1 MTDPIFPLSFDME
14 WLQGFDDLDQPG
26 NARGLWMSG
35 APSEPGEIRATCL
48 FPVDLDIYLP
58 NPENDNAIVERN
70 DGEEDDPNKTAI
82 IFRSPFDAENRELI
96 GHQWRTSEIASLTIA
111 PTFFPLEDT
120 AKPAFRLAF
129 NPGSAPKRRFEVYR
143 DKSLSKQVYAY
154 NTIFPD
160 IHSLTSLYIKP
171 LRGSDA
177 EGETITLQIR
187 INNRWI
193 NADEVK
199 FRLLPVELAPEVL
212 AVNTNFDERKLK
224 DGFAKPD
231 ADDTSLQAISGPNA
245 GKIVTTD
252 LHEGFFGLRP
262 GTLPYTETAGAV
274 VKIKKLDKNDP
285 VTGAKQTGHVRMYS
299 AWGDTDSQV
308 LPIEL
313 YNPDSLVAN
322 DLGPTLY
329 TANPS
334 VPIRYYLEGVKPG
347 KITLEF
353 SYQKGSTSFK
363 HEQEFLVCTQKSR
376 ADWLAEITEQ
386 IKLET
391 GNAVDMGTYNTTD
404 SFNAQKAKIQQV
416 YRYYEGL
423 HRRTPNVQRWGG
435 LAKQA
440 GCPVYAGLSDA
451 QWGKEGSY
459 AAILIGGGIGAVTL
473 DFFQNVLIHGGHNIF
488 NDLAWQCRAYERSG
502 YYALKHVK
510 DKSLDSGSLK
520 ALELDPWLA
529 INKGEVENN
538 VTSVL
543 LGTDR
548 LTRREQ
554 EFIVQPAWDRIL
566 ALPTSTVDTLF
577 SWLAENP
584 LPGRPSFKTS
594 QPGKNIVIYA
604 ERWPWIENDILPPW
618 GGMAEGARNTL
629 VNDPLV
635 NAAAPYAWLPVK
647 P

>member
-1 MTDPIFPLSFDME
+1 M
-14 WLQGFDDLDQPG
+14 
-26 NARGLWMSG
+26 
-35 APSEPGEIRATCL
+35 
-48 FPVDLDIYLP
+48 
-58 NPENDNAIVERN
+58 
-70 DGEEDDPNKTAI
+70 
-82 IFRSPFDAENRELI
+82 
-96 GHQWRTSEIASLTIA
+96 
-111 PTFFPLEDT
+111 
-120 AKPAFRLAF
+120 
-129 NPGSAPKRRFEVYR
+129 
-143 DKSLSKQVYAY
+143 
-154 NTIFPD
+154 
-160 IHSLTSLYIKP
+160 
-171 LRGSDA
+171 
-177 EGETITLQIR
+177 
-187 INNRWI
+187 
-193 NADEVK
+193 
-199 FRLLPVELAPEVL
+199 L
-212 AVNTNFDERKLK
+212 AVDTNFDERKLK

-231 ADDTSLQAISGPNA
+231 AEDTSLQAISGPNA

-252 LHEGFFGLRP
+252 LHQGFFGLRP

-285 VTGAKQTGHVRMYS
+285 VTGAKQTGHVRIYS
-299 AWGDTDSQV
+299 VWGDTDSQV

-329 TANPS
+329 AANPN

-353 SYQKGSTSFK
+353 SYQKESTSFK

-391 GNAVDMGTYNTTD
+391 SNAVDMSTYNTTD
-404 SFNAQKAKIQQV
+404 SFNTQRAKIQQV

-435 LAKQA
+435 LAKRA

-488 NDLAWQCRAYERSG
+488 NDLAWQCRAYERGG

-510 DKSLDSGSLK
+510 DKSLDGGSIK
-520 ALELDPWLA
+520 GLELDPWLA

-538 VTSVL
+538 TASIL
-543 LGTDR
+543 LGTR
-548 LTRREQ
+548 ALTEREQ
-554 EFIVQPAWDRIL
+554 EFIVQPAWDRIKT
-566 ALPTSTVDTLF
+566 LPTTTVDTLF

-584 LPGRPSFKTS
+584 LPGQPSFSTS
-594 QPGKNIVIYA
+594 QPGKNIVLYA

-618 GGMAEGARNTL
+618 GGMAEGARNSI